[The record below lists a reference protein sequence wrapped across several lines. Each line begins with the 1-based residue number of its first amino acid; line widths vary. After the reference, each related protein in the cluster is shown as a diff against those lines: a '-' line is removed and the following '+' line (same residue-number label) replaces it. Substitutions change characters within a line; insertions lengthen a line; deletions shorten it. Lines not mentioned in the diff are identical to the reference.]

1 MTKKQD
7 PKYKVN
13 FSVTELGQRNTDY
26 ELEPV
31 FRIPNTNQIIVPHY
45 VRPHEWVGLGGV
57 PYTTDQLMNSRAK
70 PELRCMWRR
79 PWVEDAIFKGRPRSI
94 TIGDL
99 EIVLKAR
106 L

>member
-13 FSVTELGQRNTDY
+13 FSFFELNQRNTDY
-26 ELEPV
+26 QLEPV

-45 VRPHEWVGLGGV
+45 IRAHEWVGLGGV
-57 PYTTDQLMNSRAK
+57 TYATDELINSRAK
-70 PELRCMWRR
+70 PEFKCIWRR
-79 PWVEDAIFKGRPRSI
+79 QWVEDVIFKGKPR
-94 TIGDL
+94 TISFSDL
-99 EIVLKAR
+99 EIFLKSR